1 MRKTLTLI
9 ALAIS
14 TPALAAG
21 TVPYGSRAG
30 MEVTVVRMSGLDTT
44 KARIVTKHTREN
56 AISFCRDYAQ
66 KVTEDCIKE
75 ELSVP
80 LNDSV
85 SANCKTGEFETFTG
99 ERLRFAGKSRNPSM
113 SKYRVIDLAT
123 KDDLDGSSASGYPVA
138 MMIYKA
144 LCPRTAP
151 ADY

>member
-1 MRKTLTLI
+1 MKL
-9 ALAIS
+9 LAFPIFLCFA
-14 TPALAAG
+14 TQTAAAG

-44 KARIVTKHTREN
+44 KARIITKHTRDN

-66 KVTEDCIKE
+66 NVTEDCIKE

-99 ERLRFAGKSRNPSM
+99 ERLRFAGKSRSPSM

-123 KDDLDGSSASGYPVA
+123 KQDLDGSSASGYPVA